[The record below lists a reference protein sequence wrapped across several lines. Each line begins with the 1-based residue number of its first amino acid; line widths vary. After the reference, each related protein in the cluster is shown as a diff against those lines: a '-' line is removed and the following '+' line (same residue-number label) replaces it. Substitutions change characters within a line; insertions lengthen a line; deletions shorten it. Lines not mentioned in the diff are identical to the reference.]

1 MSERE
6 IKASVYSIMYNSS
19 LTNDEK
25 YNRFVDLVLNAYQQ
39 GGKDERKCYESL
51 FKGDYDGFGF

>member
-6 IKASVYSIMYNSS
+6 IKASVYAIMYNSS

-39 GGKDERKCYESL
+39 GGKDERECYESL
-51 FKGDYDGFGF
+51 LNSDYNEW

>member
-1 MSERE
+1 MKERE

-39 GGKDERKCYESL
+39 GGKDERECYESVL
-51 FKGDYDGFGF
+51 NSDYNEW